1 MNLTKDLDGI
11 ALQHG
16 NAVTCHL
23 NSVLEIL

>member
-23 NSVLEIL
+23 YSVLEIL